1 MSGVYLH
8 IPFCASKCPYCD
20 FYSMRADEET
30 REGYVKAL
38 LDEINS
44 GRRSGVTDF
53 RAETLYLGGGTP
65 SLLSGDQI
73 CRLVGAAKER
83 YGVDGEI
90 TVECNPASDVEGLIP
105 AFRTAGVNRVSLGM
119 QSAVDTE
126 RRSLGRLS
134 GRERIADVVR
144 RLQSAGL
151 DNISLD
157 VMLGIPGQT
166 AESLCETLEFVAA
179 CGAKHVSAY
188 LLKIE
193 EGTFFATHRERYHF
207 ADDDTAADLYLLACE
222 KLTALGYRHYEI
234 SNFAL
239 PGYESRH
246 NSGYWLLTDYLG
258 VGAAAHSFVGGRRFY
273 YPRSIE
279 SFEAGDPPVADGSGG
294 DAEEYVMLR
303 LRLADGLRLAELKA
317 RYGEPAAAEII
328 KKAPLRKEQGLVRY
342 DGETLALTEAGM
354 LLSNSVIADFIPPL

>member
-20 FYSMRADEET
+20 FYSMRADDKT
-30 REGYVKAL
+30 REKYVQAL
-38 LDEINS
+38 LDEIVS
-44 GRRSGVTDF
+44 GRRSGVTSF
-53 RAETLYLGGGTP
+53 QAETLYLGGGTP
-65 SLLSGDQI
+65 SLLTGDQL
-73 CRLVGAAKER
+73 CRLVGAAKEQF
-83 YGVDGEI
+83 GVNGEI

-105 AFRTAGVNRVSLGM
+105 AFLAAGVNRVSLGM
-119 QSAVDTE
+119 QSAVDAE
-126 RRSLGRLS
+126 RRALGRLS

-157 VMLGIPGQT
+157 VMIGIPGQT
-166 AESLCETLEFVAA
+166 AESLCETLEFAAA
-179 CGAKHVSAY
+179 CGAKHISAY

-193 EGTFFATHRERYHF
+193 EGTFFATHRERYDF

-222 KLTALGYRHYEI
+222 RLAALGYRHYEI

-239 PGYESRH
+239 PEYESRH
-246 NSGYWLLTDYLG
+246 NSGYWELTDYLG
-258 VGAAAHSFVGGRRFY
+258 IGAAAHSFVGGRRFY

-279 SFEAGDPPVADGSGG
+279 AFEAGDPPVEDGTGG
-294 DAEEYVMLR
+294 DAAECVMLR
-303 LRLADGLRLAELKA
+303 LRLADGLRLSELTV
-317 RYGEPAAAEII
+317 RYGEAAAAEII
-328 KKAPLRKEQGLVRY
+328 QKAPLRKEQGLVRY

>member
-179 CGAKHVSAY
+179 CG
-188 LLKIE
+188 
-193 EGTFFATHRERYHF
+193 YHF